1 MIYHHFSAGVYAK
14 ETRIPAGYVLV
25 QHAHK
30 HDHLSI
36 LASGSVEMVVDG
48 VKSVVEAPACLT
60 IAAGKHHGIKSLT
73 DVVWYCV
80 HATDCTDE
88 DEIDEVLI
96 EPSNVEEMQKLASSL
111 QE

>member
-1 MIYHHFSAGVYAK
+1 MIHHHFSSGVYAK

-36 LASGSVEMVVDG
+36 LASGSVELLVDG
-48 VKSVVEAPACLT
+48 VRSVVEAPACLT
-60 IAAGKHHGIKSLT
+60 IAAGKHHGVKSLT

-88 DEIDEVLI
+88 DEVDKVLI
-96 EPSNVEEMQKLASSL
+96 VPSNVEEMQELALSL